1 MTDSVPLR
9 QKAEF
14 ALTLLEQ
21 SSPQRPIFV
30 EFSGT
35 PKSGKSTCIDIVAH
49 FFRRLGFRVLAPS
62 EGASRR
68 TPYHLRTDLVAF
80 NTWSASYALTH
91 ILESLHDPYE
101 YHLVILDRGL
111 FDALAWFQLLLD
123 RGEITPETCDQVHN
137 FLRIEKW
144 RSVIDA
150 VFLFTVDGATSLE
163 WRSVIDAVF
172 LFTVDGA
179 TSLERENQYTLIDEP
194 GRAMN
199 PEFLQDLNN
208 AYGSVRKKYAS
219 EFQHFENIDTSNSQ
233 DTTPQSTASKVADL
247 ILDRFNRGQT

>member
-1 MTDSVPLR
+1 M
-9 QKAEF
+9 
-14 ALTLLEQ
+14 
-21 SSPQRPIFV
+21 
-30 EFSGT
+30 
-35 PKSGKSTCIDIVAH
+35 
-49 FFRRLGFRVLAPS
+49 
-62 EGASRR
+62 
-68 TPYHLRTDLVAF
+68 VAF
-80 NTWSASYALTH
+80 NTWSASYALAH

-123 RGEITPETCDQVHN
+123 GGEITPETCDQVHN

-163 WRSVIDAVF
+163 
-172 LFTVDGA
+172 
-179 TSLERENQYTLIDEP
+179 RENQYTLIDEP

-199 PEFLQDLNN
+199 PDFLEDLNN
-208 AYGSVRKKYAS
+208 AYSSVRKKYAS

-247 ILDRFNRGQT
+247 ILDRFDRG

>member
-21 SSPQRPIFV
+21 RSPQRPIFV

-163 WRSVIDAVF
+163 
-172 LFTVDGA
+172 
-179 TSLERENQYTLIDEP
+179 RENQYTLIDEP

>member
-1 MTDSVPLR
+1 MTDSPLR

-80 NTWSASYALTH
+80 NTWSASYALTY

-150 VFLFTVDGATSLE
+150 VFLFTVDGATSL
-163 WRSVIDAVF
+163 
-172 LFTVDGA
+172 G
-179 TSLERENQYTLIDEP
+179 RENQYTLIDEP

-199 PEFLQDLNN
+199 PEFLQGLNN

-247 ILDRFNRGQT
+247 ILDRFNRGQP